1 MTGKS
6 IYYEGWV
13 PEQEGY
19 REALCTVGNG
29 YVAIRG
35 ALSESSADGVHYPG
49 TYVAGVFNRLG
60 SEISGRLVENES
72 MVNVPNCLALEFRAE
87 GGEWFGVER
96 STVTEHHVELEMH
109 RAVLA
114 RRSVLRDGDGRT
126 VRVTQRRFASMRDP
140 HLVAMATTIAIE
152 GWEGRLE
159 VRSALDGTVRNRGV
173 ARYRSLPDQHLT
185 PVVTGTTND
194 DVVHLLVET
203 NQSHV
208 RVAEAARTRLLRN
221 GEPCVEHPARSI
233 ERPGYIA
240 QQVSVPVRSGDEI
253 TIEKVVSLFTCRDG
267 GISDPLAAACDL
279 VIDAEPFDGLL
290 RRHEISWRH
299 LWRRMRIDVGA
310 DGEVERLL
318 QLHQLHILQTVSN
331 NSIGHDVGVPARG
344 LHGEAYR
351 GHIFWDELFVF
362 PFLSLRF
369 PQLTRSLLMYRHR
382 RMDQARRAAAAA
394 GFRGAMF
401 PWQSASDGSEQTQT
415 MHLNPVSQR
424 WLPDRSH
431 LQRHVNAAIV
441 VSIWQYYE
449 ATGDLEFLRFFGG
462 EMILEIARFWASVA
476 TFDPAL
482 GRYEIKGV
490 IGPDE
495 YHDGYPD
502 RIEPGIDN
510 NAYTNLM
517 AVWCLSRALDVLEIL
532 PDVSI
537 RELRESLDLV
547 DEELDRWRDISRKMR
562 VCFHDGIISQFEGFH
577 ELEELD
583 WERYH
588 ATYGAGE
595 RLDRNLEA
603 EGDTPNRYQAV
614 KQADVLM
621 LFYVLSADELA
632 GLLEQLGYEYDPDLI
647 PRNIAYYTARTTH
660 GSTLSRVVEAWVTAR
675 LDRARSWQHFDA
687 ALRSDF
693 HDSQHGTTAEGIHLG
708 AMAGTIDLIQRCYT
722 GLETRGDVLRLHPV
736 VPAELGTLSYDVR
749 YRGHVVMIEV
759 EPTTLH
765 VRLDADHAT
774 APITLEVRGERYLLG
789 PGQSISIDQ
798 R

>member
-1 MTGKS
+1 MTKGS
-6 IYYEGWV
+6 IYFEGWI
-13 PEQEGY
+13 PDQEGY

-29 YVAIRG
+29 YVAARG

-49 TYVAGVFNRLG
+49 TYIAGVFNRLA
-60 SEISGRLVENES
+60 SEIAGRLVENES
-72 MVNVPNCLALEFRAE
+72 LVNVPNCLALEFRAA
-87 GGEWFGVER
+87 GGEWFRVEGPA
-96 STVTEHHVELEMH
+96 VVEHHVELEMH

-126 VRVTQRRFASMRDP
+126 VRVTQRRFASMRDR
-140 HLVAMATTIAIE
+140 HLVAMATTVAVE

-159 VRSALDGTVRNRGV
+159 VRSALDGTVRNQGV
-173 ARYRSLPDQHLT
+173 ARYRSLPDHHLT
-185 PVVTGTTND
+185 PVQAGATND
-194 DVVHLLVET
+194 EVVHLLVET
-203 NQSHV
+203 SQSHI

-221 GEPCVEHPARSI
+221 GEPCASQPPQLI
-233 ERPGYIA
+233 ERPGYVA
-240 QQVSVPVRSGDEI
+240 QHFSVEVRDGDEVE
-253 TIEKVVSLFTCRDG
+253 IEKVIALCTSRDE
-267 GISDPLAAACDL
+267 GISEPLDSARAL
-279 VIDAEPFDGLL
+279 VVVAEPFDALL
-290 RRHEISWRH
+290 RRHEISWKH
-299 LWRRMRIDVGA
+299 LWRRMRIDIGV

-318 QLHQLHILQTVSN
+318 HLNQVHILQTVSN

-369 PQLTRSLLMYRHR
+369 PQLTRSLLLYRHR

-415 MHLNPVSQR
+415 VHLNPQSQR

-431 LQRHVNAAIV
+431 RQRHVNAAIV
-441 VSIWQYYE
+441 VNIWQYYE
-449 ATGDLEFLRFFGG
+449 ATGDLEFLRFFGA
-462 EMILEIARFWASVA
+462 EMILEIARFWASIA
-476 TFDPAL
+476 TFDQGL

-490 IGPDE
+490 MGPDE

-502 RIEPGIDN
+502 RIEPGLDN

-532 PDVSI
+532 PEVSI
-537 RELRESLDLV
+537 RELRESLELG
-547 DEELDRWRDISRKMR
+547 DEELTLWRDISQKMR

-577 ELEELD
+577 DLEELD

-588 ATYGAGE
+588 ARYGAGE

-621 LFYVLSADELA
+621 LFYVLSAEELA
-632 GLLEQLGYEYDPDLI
+632 GLLEQLGYPYDPDLI
-647 PRNIAYYTARTTH
+647 PRNIAYYAARTTH

-693 HDSQHGTTAEGIHLG
+693 HDTQHGTTAEGIHLG

-722 GLETRGDVLRLHPV
+722 GLETRGGVLRLDPV
-736 VPAELGTLSYDVR
+736 LPAEMGTLSYDVR
-749 YRGHVVMIEV
+749 YRGHLVMIEID
-759 EPTTLH
+759 PSRLH
-765 VRLDADHAT
+765 VRLDVDHAT

-789 PGQSISIDQ
+789 PGGSVEIDL